1 MVEQFK
7 VDQLYVAKKSF
18 ARSSVK
24 PNSAVAA
31 LIEKRNQTLFLQ
43 SLVPSSGTLIVVPSV
58 LMEHWQVRYQ
68 CLVQSIFEFWGTFLT
83 LFDPVYINRTN
94 FDFTST

>member
-7 VDQLYVAKKSF
+7 ADQLRAAKKSF
-18 ARSSVK
+18 ARASAK

-31 LIEKRNQTLFLQ
+31 LIEKRDRALFLQ

-58 LMEHWQVRYQ
+58 LMEHWQVRYMFGSS
-68 CLVQSIFEFWGTFLT
+68 LLAFSGYFSHVIYLA
-83 LFDPVYINRTN
+83 YR
-94 FDFTST
+94 